1 MKSNLIRLGKKQK
14 SINLMK
20 VDEAIKSNL
29 AWQEVEFDNLMEMD
43 ETADHHLREEFD
55 LMEVDEVAD

>member
-1 MKSNLIRLGKKQK
+1 
-14 SINLMK
+14 MK

-29 AWQEVEFDNLMEMD
+29 ARQEVEFDNLMEMD